1 VEIRS
6 ARAHW
11 VSRDVIAWDAARS
24 GVNARLHVGDQVVDL
39 LPEPSGLPEVVRKK
53 FPHLAAL
60 PALRIPSRLDVRAA
74 LREPHFV
81 STDESLTGLQIPGV
95 LDDLFIYDGP
105 LGVTQEGEIPVLRVW
120 APTARS
126 VTLLLDSD
134 RVRMNLDGQSG
145 VWTARGD
152 GSWRNRFY
160 NYEVEVFVRTTGRI
174 EKNIVTDP
182 YSISLSSNSRRSQV
196 VDLNDP
202 ALKPEGWDALKKPP
216 LEHPVDSVVYELHI
230 RDFSMNDPAVP
241 PEHRGTYL
249 AFRHRDSYGMRH
261 LLGHTR
267 AGLTH
272 LHLLPAFDFTT
283 VNDVR
288 SEWADPGELS
298 GFPPDSREQQ
308 AAVAGVRNHDGFN
321 WGYDPWHYF
330 VPDGSYATNPEG
342 TARIREFREM
352 VKALAEAGLRV
363 VMDVVY
369 NHTSAAGQSEKSVL
383 DRIVPGYY
391 HRLNAEGGIES
402 STCCSNTATEHVMME
417 KLMIDS
423 LLVWARAYRIDGFRF
438 DLMGHHMKSNLERAR
453 DALRRVDPTI
463 LLYGEGW
470 DFGEVANN
478 ARGINASQRN
488 MAGTGI
494 GMFNDRLRDATRGG
508 GPFTGLQEQGFATG
522 VADEPQQQGKL
533 AYLADLIRIALGG
546 SLKDLPIRRGR
557 AGGLEFRGQGA
568 GFTAEPQEA
577 VNYVAAHDNETLFDA
592 ITLKAARN
600 LPMAE
605 RVRVNNL
612 AVSLVM
618 LAQGIAFFH
627 AGDDL
632 LRSKSLDRNSYDS
645 GDWFNRIHFTLQ
657 TNNFGVGLPPAW
669 DNERYWPVFR
679 PLLADPALRPAPADI
694 ARAVDHFREMLRI
707 RKSTAM
713 FRLRDA
719 AAINRAV
726 RFHSGDAGLIT
737 VSLSGRSGEL
747 VVFVINAYGSERSV
761 MAGEFANAGLGL
773 HPVQQSSSD
782 PVVVRSRYESGSG
795 NFIVPGRTAA
805 VFWRRPT
812 L

>member
-1 VEIRS
+1 
-6 ARAHW
+6 
-11 VSRDVIAWDAARS
+11 
-24 GVNARLHVGDQVVDL
+24 VDL
-39 LPEPSGLPEVVRKK
+39 VPEPAGLPESVRRK
-53 FPHLAAL
+53 FPHLTSL
-60 PALRIPSRLDVRAA
+60 PALRIPPGLDVRAA

-81 STDESLTGLQIPGV
+81 STDQALTGLQIPGV

-105 LGVTQEGEIPVLRVW
+105 LGVTHEGEVPVLRVW

-126 VTLLLDSD
+126 VVLLLDSD
-134 RVRMNLDGQSG
+134 RVRMDFDAQSG
-145 VWTARGD
+145 VWSARGD

-174 EKNIVTDP
+174 EKNVVTDP
-182 YSISLSSNSRRSQV
+182 YSISLSTNSRRSQL
-196 VDLNDP
+196 VDLDDP
-202 ALKPEGWDALKKPP
+202 ALKPQGWDALKKPA

-230 RDFSMNDPAVP
+230 RDFSMNDLGVP
-241 PEHRGTYL
+241 LEHRGTYL
-249 AFRHRDSYGMRH
+249 AFRHPDSCGMRH
-261 LLGHTR
+261 LLAHAR
-267 AGLTH
+267 AGMTH

-283 VNDVR
+283 VNDLR
-288 SEWADPGELS
+288 SEQSDPGDLS
-298 GFPPDSREQQ
+298 GFPPDSTEQQ
-308 AAVAGVRNHDGFN
+308 AAVARVRHDDGFN

-342 TARIREFREM
+342 ATRIREFREM
-352 VKALAEAGLRV
+352 VKALADAGLRV

-423 LLVWARAYRIDGFRF
+423 LLIWARAYRIDGFRF

-453 DALRRVDPTI
+453 DALKRVDPTI
-463 LLYGEGW
+463 LMYGEGW

-522 VADEPQQQGKL
+522 CAEESQQQGKL
-533 AYLADLIRIALGG
+533 AYLADLIRVALGG
-546 SLKDLPIRRGR
+546 SLRDLSIRGGR
-557 AGGLEFRGQGA
+557 AGELEFRGQGA

-592 ITLKAARN
+592 ITLKGARN

-605 RVRVNNL
+605 RVRINNL

-632 LRSKSLDRNSYDS
+632 LRSKSFDRNSFDS
-645 GDWFNRIHFTLQ
+645 GDWFNRIFFTLE
-657 TNNFGVGLPPAW
+657 TNNFGAGLPPAW

-679 PLLADPALRPAPADI
+679 ALLADTTLRPASADI

-707 RKSTAM
+707 RKSTALL
-713 FRLRDA
+713 RLRDA
-719 AAINRAV
+719 ATINRAV
-726 RFHSGDAGLIT
+726 RFHSADAGVIA
-737 VSLSGRSGEL
+737 VSISGRGGEL
-747 VVFVINAYGSERSV
+747 VVFVINAYGNERFV
-761 MAGEFANAGLGL
+761 TAAELANTRLTL
-773 HPVQQSSSD
+773 HPVQQNSSD
-782 PVVVRSRYESGSG
+782 PLVARSRYESGSG
-795 NFIVPGRTAA
+795 SFAVAGRTAA
-805 VFWRRPT
+805 VFWLPPS

>member
-1 VEIRS
+1 VEIRR

-11 VSRDVIAWDAARS
+11 VTRDTIAWEAARRGS
-24 GVNARLHVGDQVVDL
+24 NARLHVGEQVVDL
-39 LPEPSGLPEVVRKK
+39 VPEPAGLSEAVRKK
-53 FPHLAAL
+53 FPHLASL
-60 PALRIPSRLDVRAA
+60 PALRIPSSLDVRAA

-81 STDESLTGLQIPGV
+81 SADGNLTGLQIPGI
-95 LDDLFIYDGP
+95 LDDLFVYDGP
-105 LGVTQEGEIPVLRVW
+105 LGVSHEGEVTVLRLW

-134 RVRMNLDGQSG
+134 RIPMNFDGQTG
-145 VWTARGD
+145 VWSARGD

-174 EKNIVTDP
+174 ENNVVTDP
-182 YSISLSSNSRRSQV
+182 YSISLSTNSRRSQI
-196 VDLNDP
+196 VDLDDP

-216 LEHPVDSVVYELHI
+216 LDKPEDAVVYEIHI

-241 PEHRGTYL
+241 PEHRGRYL
-249 AFRHRDSYGMRH
+249 AFRNRDSYGMRH
-261 LLGHTR
+261 LLGHAR
-267 AGLTH
+267 AGMTH
-272 LHLLPAFDFTT
+272 LHLLPVFDFTT
-283 VNDVR
+283 VNDIR
-288 SEWADPGELS
+288 SEHADPGDLS
-298 GFPPDSREQQ
+298 GFPPDSTKQQ
-308 AAVAGVRNHDGFN
+308 AAVGRVRNLDGFN
-321 WGYDPWHYF
+321 WGYDPWHYS
-330 VPDGSYATNPEG
+330 VPEGSYSTNPEG
-342 TARIREFREM
+342 SVRIREFREM
-352 VKALAEAGLRV
+352 VKALADAGLRV

-383 DRIVPGYY
+383 DRVVPGYY

-423 LLVWARAYRIDGFRF
+423 LLLWARAYRIDGFRF
-438 DLMGHHMKSNLERAR
+438 DLMGHHTKSNLERAR
-453 DALRRVDPTI
+453 DALRRVDPTV

-478 ARGINASQRN
+478 GRGINASQRN

-533 AYLADLIRIALGG
+533 AYLADLIRVSLGG
-546 SLKDLPIRRGR
+546 SLKELPIRGGR
-557 AGGLEFRGQGA
+557 AGDLEFRGQGA
-568 GFTAEPQEA
+568 GFTADPQEA
-577 VNYVAAHDNETLFDA
+577 VNYVGAHDNETLFDA
-592 ITLKAARN
+592 ITLKASRQ
-600 LPMAE
+600 LPIAE
-605 RVRVNNL
+605 RVRINNL

-669 DNERYWPVFR
+669 DNERHWPVFR
-679 PLLADPALRPAPADI
+679 PLLANSALRPAPADI
-694 ARAVDHFREMLRI
+694 VRAVDHFREMLRI

-713 FRLRDA
+713 LRLPDA
-719 AAINRAV
+719 AAITRAV
-726 RFHSGDAGLIT
+726 RFHPGDAGVIA
-737 VSLSGRSGEL
+737 VSISGRGGEL
-747 VVFVINAYGSERSV
+747 VVFVINAYGNDRIV
-761 MAGEFANAGLGL
+761 TAAEFANAELAL
-773 HPVQQSSSD
+773 HPVLQSSSD

-795 NFIVPGRTAA
+795 SLVVPGRTAA
-805 VFWRRPT
+805 VFWRRPA